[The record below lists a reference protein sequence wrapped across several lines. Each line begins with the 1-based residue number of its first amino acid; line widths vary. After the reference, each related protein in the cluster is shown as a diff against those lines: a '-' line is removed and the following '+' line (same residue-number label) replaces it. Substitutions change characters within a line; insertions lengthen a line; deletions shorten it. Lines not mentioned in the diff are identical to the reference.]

1 MRLAKDFQDYKN
13 NKHMNKFVLNFSD
26 FVLNEIKQEHNISNY
41 FTLNENAE
49 DMRYATFEE
58 VAYDRLKDKVK
69 YFITDD
75 GNIVNAIV
83 SRSNG
88 LISSANKVLTNQDNS
103 NWFMK
108 NISYLAVTAL
118 TIGGIYLLIKKGKI
132 KNLGDKINNIVN
144 RVKTISSTIGPK
156 NKKIYNDISKE
167 FKELEDAINI
177 YQSELKKI
185 GDKWKS
191 KNIDIYNDFFKEE
204 IEIFEKDITFNLFK
218 SELEKIG
225 KNVGS
230 INRDVLENI
239 LNKLKSL
246 KDTRNDG
253 NNIEELFFYNE
264 GQKYRHFLDSMEWKL
279 KDKSYY
285 ALIDTKDKILKDDFE
300 FLKTKYDNIKYELF
314 ENFKQKIINSL
325 RDLPE
330 IKISAEDI
338 TKKVDDVIIDIAEE
352 SNISDEI
359 SGVDEKGIKAFL
371 PFLKSAGKIGGLGM
385 SVYLI
390 SELIK
395 KGTFIDIPEINRIF
409 DISKNTKV
417 SKEYYAKRIIDD
429 VIQNKDDV
437 DLMEYQ
443 QTLEKEIEIDSKKLK
458 NPKYTKDLAIY
469 ISYYLADIMM
479 EYQLNASSLLVYGII
494 RQKFQS

>member
-239 LNKLKSL
+239 YRELESLSLGKGILSFNKTDDSFLRSQITFNDFKLKS
-246 KDTRNDG
+246 
-253 NNIEELFFYNE
+253 
-264 GQKYRHFLDSMEWKL
+264 
-279 KDKSYY
+279 KDKSYFD
-285 ALIDTKDKILKDDFE
+285 LIKKQDKVLIEDFQSLE
-300 FLKTKYDNIKYELF
+300 KLSLVLSDSTRKLNKF
-314 ENFKQKIINSL
+314 IINSL
-325 RDLPE
+325 SDLPE

-443 QTLEKEIEIDSKKLK
+443 KTLEEEIKIDSKKLK

>member
-1 MRLAKDFQDYKN
+1 
-13 NKHMNKFVLNFSD
+13 MNKFVLNFSD
-26 FVLNEIKQEHNISNY
+26 FVLNEIKQEHNVSNY

-83 SRSNG
+83 NQSSS
-88 LISSANKVLTNQDNS
+88 LVESANKVLTNQDNS

-108 NISYLAVTAL
+108 NISYLALTAL

-144 RVKTISSTIGPK
+144 RVKTKVSTIVSK
-156 NKKIYNDISKE
+156 NKEIYDDIAKE

-177 YQSELKKI
+177 YKSELKRI

-204 IEIFEKDITFNLFK
+204 IEIFEKDITFNVFK
-218 SELEKIG
+218 SELEEIG

-246 KDTRNDG
+246 KYTRNDG
-253 NNIEELFFYNE
+253 TNIEELFFYNE
-264 GQKYRHFLDSMEWKL
+264 GQNNRHYIDSIKWKL
-279 KDKSYY
+279 EDKSYY
-285 ALIDTKDKILKDDFE
+285 DLIDTKDKVLMDDFE
-300 FLKTKYDNIKYELF
+300 VLKTKSNNIKYELF
-314 ENFKQKIINSL
+314 DNFKRKIINSL
-325 RDLPE
+325 SDLPE

-359 SGVDEKGIKAFL
+359 SGIDEKGIKAFL

-409 DISKNTKV
+409 DIFKNTKV

-437 DLMEYQ
+437 YL
-443 QTLEKEIEIDSKKLK
+443 QTLEIKIDSKKLK
-458 NPKYTKDLAIY
+458 NPKFTKDLAVY